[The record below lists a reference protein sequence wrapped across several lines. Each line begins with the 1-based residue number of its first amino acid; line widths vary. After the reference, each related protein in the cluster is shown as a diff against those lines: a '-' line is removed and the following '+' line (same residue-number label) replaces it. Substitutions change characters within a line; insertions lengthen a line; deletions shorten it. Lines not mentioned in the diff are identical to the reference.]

1 MPPLPL
7 PTLHIASIK
16 VPIRINGIIVSEEY
30 FPILPEVGTLNI
42 TAADTLDAQLL
53 TGMLDT
59 LPDHV
64 FLLRVEGERYRLVY
78 CNQALLDFVG
88 VFSDP
93 PECGEFLDRIIQ
105 DASVYQRVH
114 NNYQKALSSGHCIE
128 YEESTDGLQK
138 APLAIFDTRISPLT
152 GPTGN
157 ARYICGISRN
167 ITARREAET
176 MLRHSNETLEAQLAE
191 IQRLQQQLQY
201 DAIRDPLTNLFNRRY
216 LMESL
221 KRELYRAR
229 REDYPVTLMMLD
241 VDHFKHL
248 NDEYGHAIGDQVL
261 VTFSSRLLQG
271 MRNEDVI
278 CRWGGEEFLIM
289 MPGLSLHDA
298 RTRVEAWRREHSP
311 MFIPLDGQRLA
322 IRFSAGLATAP
333 EHGLDPDEL
342 INAADA
348 ALYFAK
354 AAGRDQLQVFTS
366 TARP

>member
-1 MPPLPL
+1 MLPD
-7 PTLHIASIK
+7 
-16 VPIRINGIIVSEEY
+16 
-30 FPILPEVGTLNI
+30 VGTVNI
-42 TAADTLDAQLL
+42 TAAETIDAQLL
-53 TGMLDT
+53 MGMLDT

-78 CNQALLDFVG
+78 CNQALVDFMAATC
-88 VFSDP
+88 DP
-93 PECGEFLDRIIQ
+93 PQPGEYLDRIIQ
-105 DASVYQRVH
+105 DASVYQRIH
-114 NNYQKALSSGHCIE
+114 DNYQKALSSGHSIE
-128 YEESTDGLQK
+128 YEESTEGLHEP
-138 APLAIFDTRISPLT
+138 PLNIFDTRISPLN
-152 GPTGN
+152 GPIGN

-176 MLRHSNETLEAQLAE
+176 MLRHSNETLEAQLGE

-221 KRELYRAR
+221 KRELHRAR
-229 REDYPVTLMMLD
+229 REVYPVTLMMLD

-289 MPGLSLHDA
+289 MPGLSLDDA
-298 RTRVEAWRREHSP
+298 RTRVEAWRHEHSP
-311 MFIPLDGQRLA
+311 MFIPLGGQELA
-322 IRFSAGLATAP
+322 IRFSAGLATGP

-342 INAADA
+342 IDAADA